1 MEAALTIIRY
11 KKRFIFFA
19 FQTMLIFRIPLLL
32 NKNISF
38 FKLLGTSRKGRFL
51 MKPDWQQWG
60 IITVRNKAFE
70 GNKCKT
76 KQLNDPANY
85 LLIREIY
92 GPFIAAWFRLF
103 NCETFTVLAEPLTG
117 HGTWDGKQA
126 FGELPV
132 HAAHDGMIA
141 ILTRASIRLNKVRL
155 FWKQVAPVEEEF
167 KNAKGLLTSFG
178 MGELPFI
185 KQATFS
191 VWENEDCMKTFAY
204 GMKGHREAIENSKKH
219 KWFSEEMY
227 IRFRITGSFG
237 TNRGIQ
243 PLDQKL

>member
-1 MEAALTIIRY
+1 MKTLPLKEIFSSANWNNSDKWSTYYEPLNILQRLFSTCCPDVYRWSISNLDKFMEAALTIIRY

-76 KQLNDPANY
+76 KQLNDPGNY

-103 NCETFTVLAEPLTG
+103 NCETFTA
-117 HGTWDGKQA
+117 
-126 FGELPV
+126 
-132 HAAHDGMIA
+132 
-141 ILTRASIRLNKVRL
+141 
-155 FWKQVAPVEEEF
+155 
-167 KNAKGLLTSFG
+167 
-178 MGELPFI
+178 
-185 KQATFS
+185 
-191 VWENEDCMKTFAY
+191 
-204 GMKGHREAIENSKKH
+204 NS
-219 KWFSEEMY
+219 
-227 IRFRITGSFG
+227 
-237 TNRGIQ
+237 NC
-243 PLDQKL
+243 

>member
-51 MKPDWQQWG
+51 MKPDWHQWG
-60 IITVRNKAFE
+60 IITVSNKAYECKE
-70 GNKCKT
+70 GNT
-76 KQLNDPANY
+76 KQLNDPGKY
-85 LLIREIY
+85 LLVREMY
-92 GPFIAAWFRLF
+92 GPFIAGWFRLF
-103 NCETFTVLAEPLTG
+103 KCETFTVFAEPLAG
-117 HGTWDGKQA
+117 HGTWDGKPA
-126 FGELPV
+126 FGKLPV
-132 HAAHDGMIA
+132 HATHDGMIA
-141 ILTRASIRLNKVRL
+141 ILTRASIRLNKVRP
-155 FWKQVAPVEEEF
+155 FWKQVAPVEEEL
-167 KNAKGLLTSFG
+167 KNVKGLLTSFG

-185 KQATFS
+185 KQVTFS
-191 VWENEDCMKTFAY
+191 VWENEAYMKTFAY

-237 TNRGIQ
+237 TIGGIH
-243 PLDQKL
+243 PLEQK